1 MADPLAAFEAA
12 SMAAT
17 TSDDLGAL
25 LDALAAE
32 QRSLLV
38 ERGTTEFLD
47 VGKRIRE
54 GKQAIW
60 SSAVARRF
68 GVVLRVR
75 LIERR
80 YSTSAP

>member
-1 MADPLAAFEAA
+1 MEDPLSAFEAA

-17 TSDDLGAL
+17 TSDELGAL

-54 GKQAIW
+54 GKTELW

-75 LIERR
+75 VCQK
-80 YSTSAP
+80 